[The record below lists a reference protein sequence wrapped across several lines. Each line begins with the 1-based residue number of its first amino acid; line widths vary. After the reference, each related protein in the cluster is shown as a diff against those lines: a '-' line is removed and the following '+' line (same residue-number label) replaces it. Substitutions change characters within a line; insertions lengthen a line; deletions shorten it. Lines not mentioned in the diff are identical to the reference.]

1 MRYCEI
7 LWTIS
12 PARGEWF
19 NVVNVVAA
27 SMELQIDILPT
38 YEAIP
43 VLGFVQSIDERLSIS
58 DRDQRLSDLQTTGM
72 SHNRDRN

>member
-43 VLGFVQSIDERLSIS
+43 VLGFVQSIDERLSILIGKTI
-58 DRDQRLSDLQTTGM
+58 QVQGC
-72 SHNRDRN
+72 HNKPF